1 MSDAP
6 TSHPP
11 SGATANVL
19 DLARGLRPQSF
30 GSTSSKSI
38 DDPLVE
44 PLWTGIRVI
53 AAAGGGAGALL
64 EDGSV
69 VSGHADVADALGRTA
84 ASTADAVILDGYL
97 TKQASTDD
105 AGVYTGVELTPSTG
119 EFLTQTFIG
128 KRRNRSEEMLQERE
142 AEHAART
149 FEPNDVVA
157 LVAVDLLWLD
167 GTWLLDVPLL
177 ERRRLLE
184 AVVPG
189 GELIRPGMYVR
200 PPIDA
205 WIGSWRAQGFA
216 GMTFKA
222 ANSRYRPGEIATDW
236 ATASMPRR

>member
-6 TSHPP
+6 TFDRLAS
-11 SGATANVL
+11 ATADIF
-19 DLARGLRPQSF
+19 DLARGLRPQAF
-30 GSTSSKSI
+30 GSTSSKAI

-44 PLWTGIRVI
+44 PLWAGIRVI
-53 AAAGGGAGALL
+53 AAASGGAGTLL
-64 EDGSV
+64 EDGSAI
-69 VSGHADVADALGRTA
+69 ADHGDIAESLGRTI

-97 TKQASTDD
+97 TKQAATD
-105 AGVYTGVELTPSTG
+105 AVIYTGVELTPSTG
-119 EFLTQTFIG
+119 DFLTQTFIG

-142 AEHAART
+142 AEQAART
-149 FEPNDVVA
+149 FEPTDVVA
-157 LVAVDLLWLD
+157 LVAIDMLWLD
-167 GTWLLDVPLL
+167 GVWLLDVPLL

-189 GELIRPGMYVR
+189 GELVRPGMYVR

-205 WIGSWRAQGFA
+205 WVGSWRAQGFA

-222 ANSRYRPGEIATDW
+222 ANSRYRPGGIATDW

>member
-6 TSHPP
+6 TTNRPA
-11 SGATANVL
+11 GATADVF
-19 DLARGLRPQSF
+19 DLARGLRPQAF
-30 GSTSSKSI
+30 GPTSSKAI
-38 DDPLVE
+38 DDPIVE
-44 PLWTGIRVI
+44 PLWAGIRVI
-53 AAAGGGAGALL
+53 AAASGGAGTLL
-64 EDGSV
+64 EDGSAI
-69 VSGHADVADALGRTA
+69 SEQADIAEALGRIV
-84 ASTADAVILDGYL
+84 ASTADGVILDGYL
-97 TKQASTDD
+97 TKQAASDD
-105 AGVYTGVELTPSTG
+105 AGVYTGVDLTPSTG

-142 AEHAART
+142 AEQAART
-149 FEPNDVVA
+149 FEPTDMVA
-157 LVAVDLLWLD
+157 LVAVDVLWLD
-167 GTWLLDVPLL
+167 GVWLLDVPLL

-189 GELIRPGMYVR
+189 SELVRPGMYIR

-205 WIGSWRAQGFA
+205 WVGSWRAQGFA

>member
-6 TSHPP
+6 TFYRAA
-11 SGATANVL
+11 GATADVF
-19 DLARGLRPQSF
+19 DLARGLRPQAF
-30 GSTSSKSI
+30 GSTSSKAV

-44 PLWTGIRVI
+44 PLWAGVRVI
-53 AAAGGGAGALL
+53 AAAEGGAGTFL
-64 EDGSV
+64 EDGSEITE
-69 VSGHADVADALGRTA
+69 HADIAEALGRIV

-119 EFLTQTFIG
+119 EFLTQTFVG

-149 FEPNDVVA
+149 FEPTDVVA
-157 LVAVDLLWLD
+157 LVAVDMLWLD
-167 GTWLLDVPLL
+167 GVWLLDVPLL

-189 GELIRPGMYVR
+189 SELVRPGLYVR

-205 WIGSWRAQGFA
+205 WIGSWRAQGFT
-216 GMTFKA
+216 GISFKA
-222 ANSRYRPGEIATDW
+222 ANGRYRPGEIATDW